1 MDALLGE
8 GASPMTFTL
17 AIAAAALLVVS
28 LVILVLWMLAM
39 RARRRESAV
48 RADAERSYLDLDLL
62 LAEQTARLRMV
73 RELNEVAVSSVSA
86 IVRQADGARYA
97 GENDPGAAVRSA
109 SGIADA
115 ARATL
120 DDLRR
125 VADIVKHG
133 EADAGTQPAIRTA
146 RELFR
151 VMREAGLEIHFE
163 ETGERFALGSGAELA
178 IYRILQ
184 ESLSNALKYGGE
196 GTSVTVAFRWSDE
209 GIRVVID
216 DDGIRAATRR
226 AGDDPNE
233 VSRAGGYS
241 VEDDAAA
248 LTGSPAGPGITEM
261 RERAELFG
269 GVFHAQIVPGVGFS
283 VAASFP
289 VLRPVSGADRR
300 DATQA

>member
-8 GASPMTFTL
+8 NASPMTVTF
-17 AIAAAALLVVS
+17 AASSAVLLLVS
-28 LVILVLWMLAM
+28 VILLVLWLLTL
-39 RARRRESAV
+39 RGRRREATV
-48 RADAERSYLDLDLL
+48 RADAERAHLHLDLL
-62 LAEQTARLRMV
+62 FAEQTARLRMV
-73 RELNEVAVSSVSA
+73 RELNEVAVNSVSA

-97 GENDPGAAVRSA
+97 GENDPGAAVRSTV
-109 SGIADA
+109 GIAQA

-125 VADIVKHG
+125 MADIVKHA

-163 ETGERFALGSGAELA
+163 ETGEQFPLGSGPELA
-178 IYRILQ
+178 VYRILQ

-196 GTSVTVAFRWSDE
+196 GTSVTVAFRWRDD
-209 GIRVVID
+209 GIRVLID

-226 AGDDPNE
+226 AGGDPNAI
-233 VSRAGGYS
+233 SRAGGYT

-248 LTGSPAGPGITEM
+248 LTGTPAGPGITEM

-269 GVFHAQIVPGVGFS
+269 GVFHARVVPGVGFS
-283 VAASFP
+283 VAATFP
-289 VLRPVSGADRR
+289 VVRSAVHPDR
-300 DATQA
+300 DGTNLA

>member
-1 MDALLGE
+1 MDAVLGDD
-8 GASPMTFTL
+8 ASPMATAFAVSSAVLLLL
-17 AIAAAALLVVS
+17 ALVLLALLLFAS
-28 LVILVLWMLAM
+28 
-39 RARRRESAV
+39 RGRRREAGV
-48 RADAERSYLDLDLL
+48 RADAERALLDLDLL
-62 LAEQTARLRMV
+62 FAEQTARLRMV
-73 RELNEVAVSSVSA
+73 RELNEVAVNSVSA

-109 SGIADA
+109 VGIAET
-115 ARATL
+115 ARTTL
-120 DDLRR
+120 ADLRR
-125 VADIVKHG
+125 VADIVKHA
-133 EADAGTQPAIRTA
+133 EADAGSQPAIKTA

-163 ETGERFALGSGAELA
+163 ETGERFALDSGPELA

-209 GIRVVID
+209 GVRVLID

-226 AGDDPNE
+226 AGGDPNE
-233 VSRAGGYS
+233 ISRIGGYTT
-241 VEDDAAA
+241 EDDSAA
-248 LTGSPAGPGITEM
+248 LTAAPSGPGITEM

-269 GVFHAQIVPGVGFS
+269 GVLHAQVVPGVGFS

-289 VLRPVSGADRR
+289 ALRPVAHTDR
-300 DATQA
+300 DGTNLA

>member
-8 GASPMTFTL
+8 DASPMTVAL
-17 AIAAAALLVVS
+17 AALSAVLLLVSIV
-28 LVILVLWMLAM
+28 LLVLWLLTL
-39 RARRRESAV
+39 RARRREAAV
-48 RADAERSYLDLDLL
+48 RADAERAHLDLDLL
-62 LAEQTARLRMV
+62 FAEQTARLRMV
-73 RELNEVAVSSVSA
+73 RELNEVAVNSVSA

-109 SGIADA
+109 VGIAES
-115 ARATL
+115 ARAML

-125 VADIVKHG
+125 VADIVKHA

-163 ETGERFALGSGAELA
+163 ETGERFPLGSGPELA
-178 IYRILQ
+178 VYRILQ

-209 GIRVVID
+209 GVRVLVD

-226 AGDDPNE
+226 AGGDPNE
-233 VSRAGGYS
+233 ISRAGGYT

-248 LTGSPAGPGITEM
+248 LTGVPTGPGITEM

-269 GVFHAQIVPGVGFS
+269 GVFHAQVVPGVGFS

-289 VLRPVSGADRR
+289 VLRPVTRTDR
-300 DATQA
+300 DGTNLA

>member
-8 GASPMTFTL
+8 VASPMAMTFAVTS
-17 AIAAAALLVVS
+17 AALLIVS
-28 LVILVLWMLAM
+28 LVLLVLWLLAL
-39 RARRRESAV
+39 RGRRREAAV
-48 RADAERSYLDLDLL
+48 RADAERAQLDLDLL
-62 LAEQTARLRMV
+62 FAEQTARLRMV
-73 RELNEVAVSSVSA
+73 RELNEVAVNSISA

-109 SGIADA
+109 VGIADA
-115 ARATL
+115 ARSTL

-125 VADIVKHG
+125 VADIVKHA

-163 ETGERFALGSGAELA
+163 ETGERFDLSSGTELA
-178 IYRILQ
+178 VYRILQ

-209 GIRVVID
+209 GIRVLID

-226 AGDDPNE
+226 AGDDPNV
-233 VSRAGGYS
+233 VSRVGGYTID
-241 VEDDAAA
+241 DDAAA
-248 LTGSPAGPGITEM
+248 LTGAPSGPGITEM

-289 VLRPVSGADRR
+289 ALRPAVRMDGSS
-300 DATQA
+300 QA

>member
-8 GASPMTFTL
+8 DASQTTVIL
-17 AIAAAALLVVS
+17 AVASAALLLLA
-28 LVILVLWMLAM
+28 LVFLLLWV
-39 RARRRESAV
+39 RASRRRRRESAV
-48 RADAERSYLDLDLL
+48 RAESERSLLDLDSL

-73 RELNEVAVSSVSA
+73 GELGGVAVSSITA

-97 GENDPGAAVRSA
+97 AESDPGAAVRSVA
-109 SGIADA
+109 SIADA

-125 VADIVKHG
+125 VTDIVKHG
-133 EADAGTQPAIRTA
+133 EADAGAQPGIKTA

-151 VMREAGLEIHFE
+151 VMREAGLEIRFE
-163 ETGERFALGSGAELA
+163 ETGERFELKSGAELA

-196 GTSVTVAFRWSDE
+196 GTSVTVAFRWSDQ
-209 GIRVVID
+209 GIRVLID

-226 AGDDPNE
+226 EGDDPN
-233 VSRAGGYS
+233 SLAKAGGYT
-241 VEDDAAA
+241 VDEDAAA
-248 LTGSPAGPGITEM
+248 LTSTPSGPGITEM

-269 GVFHAQIVPGVGFS
+269 GVFHAETVPGVGFS
-283 VAASFP
+283 VAVTFP
-289 VLRPVSGADRR
+289 ALRTGPLADRER
-300 DATQA
+300 MS